1 MSAIIVRNSN
11 SFAISHFPIRKYPP
25 KNYFGTKFSE
35 YRHHFLPS
43 SQLPTLSKHEFYEDY
58 EISASYQYR
67 RTPFTNSSGKWWSS
81 LNNSKSR
88 KRFIS
93 TRRWIEPIHH
103 TCHTVSPRGN
113 DGSLCTCE
121 RNTRASSVEKRFWH
135 ESNLVSSRANFSKSK
150 RTYYY

>member
-11 SFAISHFPIRKYPP
+11 SYHIFQLENILLKIILEQNFQNTDTIFFHHPNFQRSRNTSFTRI
-25 KNYFGTKFSE
+25 TKF
-35 YRHHFLPS
+35 P
-43 SQLPTLSKHEFYEDY
+43 LPTNIEGRHSRSE
-58 EISASYQYR
+58 
-67 RTPFTNSSGKWWSS
+67 KWWSS
-81 LNNSKSR
+81 LNDSKSR

-93 TRRWIEPIHH
+93 TRRRIEPIHH

-121 RNTRASSVEKRFWH
+121 RNTRASSVAKRFWH